1 MVDFAKLIATDTERW
16 IKVVKFANL
25 KSEERAANLVGGNVM
40 FARRHLLQLATGAF
54 AAAGFADLAFALD
67 YPTRPITIVVPFA
80 AGGATDVL
88 ARVLS
93 DAMGKSL
100 GQTIIVEDVTGAAGS
115 IGVARVVRAAPDGYT
130 LSIGTLTTH
139 VLIGGLYK
147 LDFDLLDGLIPIAE
161 LAYEPLLICVRNGL
175 PAHNLRELIA
185 WLKANP
191 GKATVG
197 IPGAGS
203 TGNLAGIAFEKL
215 TGTSV
220 QFVPYRGDAP
230 AVQDMMAGQIDMMI
244 EPSSNFTAQVQAGT
258 IRAIA
263 VPAKTRM
270 SSLPDVPTTDEAGL
284 PGYYASIWFGFWAPK
299 NTPQEI
305 ITKLNAAAVAALADD
320 NVKTR
325 LNKLGQQVAAR
336 ELQEPAAFAAF
347 QKSEAEKW
355 WPIIKAANLK
365 VD

>member
-1 MVDFAKLIATDTERW
+1 MSL
-16 IKVVKFANL
+16 
-25 KSEERAANLVGGNVM
+25 
-40 FARRHLLQLATGAF
+40 ARRKFLHLAGG
-54 AAAGFADLAFALD
+54 AAATASFSHAAFALD
-67 YPTRPITIVVPFA
+67 YPTRPITIVCPFA

-88 ARVLS
+88 ARVLA
-93 DAMGKSL
+93 DPMGKSL
-100 GQTIIVEDVTGAAGS
+100 GQSIIVENVTGAAGS
-115 IGVARVVRAAPDGYT
+115 IGVARVVRSPADGYT

-147 LDFDLLDGLIPIAE
+147 LDFDLLTDLTPIAE
-161 LAYEPLLICVRNGL
+161 LAYEPLLICVKNGL
-175 PAHNLRELIA
+175 PVHNLQELIT

-191 GKATVG
+191 GKASVG

-203 TGNLAGIAFEKL
+203 TGNLAGISFQNI
-215 TGTSV
+215 TGTTF

-263 VPAKTRM
+263 VPAKTRLF
-270 SSLPDVPTTDEAGL
+270 SLPDVPTTDEAGL
-284 PGYYASIWFGFWAPK
+284 PGYYASIWFGLWAPK
-299 NTPQEI
+299 NTPKDI
-305 ITKLNAAAVAALADD
+305 IAKLSSAALVALADD
-320 NVKTR
+320 NVKAK
-325 LNKLGQQVAAR
+325 LNKLGQQVATR
-336 ELQEPAAFAAF
+336 KLQDPGAFAAF

-365 VD
+365 VE

>member
-1 MVDFAKLIATDTERW
+1 MIL
-16 IKVVKFANL
+16 
-25 KSEERAANLVGGNVM
+25 
-40 FARRHLLQLATGAF
+40 RRHFLHLASGAI
-54 AAAGFADLAFALD
+54 AAGSFAHSAVALD

-88 ARVLS
+88 ARVLA

-100 GQTIIVEDVTGAAGS
+100 GQTIIVEDVTGAAGG
-115 IGVARVVRAAPDGYT
+115 IGVARVARALADGYT

-147 LDFDLLDGLIPIAE
+147 LDFDLLGDLTPIAE
-161 LAYEPLLICVRNGL
+161 LAYEPLLICVRNSL
-175 PAHNLRELIA
+175 PAHNLQELIA

-191 GKATVG
+191 GKASVG

-203 TGNLAGIAFEKL
+203 TGNLAGIQFQNL
-215 TGTSV
+215 TGTTF

-263 VPAKTRM
+263 VPAKTRL
-270 SSLPDVPTTDEAGL
+270 STLPDVPTTDEAGL
-284 PGYYASIWFGFWAPK
+284 HGYYASIWFGFWTPK
-299 NTPQEI
+299 NTPKEI
-305 ITKLNAAAVAALADD
+305 IAKLNAAAVAALADA
-320 NVKTR
+320 NVKER
-325 LNKLGQQVAAR
+325 LTKLGQQVAPR

-347 QKSEAEKW
+347 QKSEADKW

>member
-1 MVDFAKLIATDTERW
+1 MR
-16 IKVVKFANL
+16 
-25 KSEERAANLVGGNVM
+25 
-40 FARRHLLQLATGAF
+40 FARRKFLHLAAG
-54 AAAGFADLAFALD
+54 AAAAANFPRAAFALD
-67 YPTRPITIVVPFA
+67 YPTRPITFVVPFA

-88 ARVLS
+88 ARVLADPMS
-93 DAMGKSL
+93 RSL
-100 GQTIIVEDVTGAAGS
+100 GQTIIVENVTGAAGS
-115 IGVARVVRAAPDGYT
+115 IGVSRVVRSPPDGYT

-147 LDFDLLDGLIPIAE
+147 LDFDLLTDLAPIAE
-161 LAYEPLLICVRNGL
+161 LAYEPLLICVKNSL
-175 PAHNLRELIA
+175 PVKNLQELIA

-191 GKATVG
+191 GKASVG

-203 TGNLAGIAFEKL
+203 TGNLAGISFQNM
-215 TGTSV
+215 TGTNF

-263 VPAKTRM
+263 VPAKTRL

-284 PGYYASIWFGFWAPK
+284 RGYYASIWFGMWAPK
-299 NTPQEI
+299 NTPKDI
-305 ITKLNAAAVAALADD
+305 VAKLNSAAVAALADE
-320 NVKTR
+320 NVKAK

-336 ELQEPAAFAAF
+336 ELQDPAAFAAF
-347 QKSEAEKW
+347 EKSEAEKW

>member
-1 MVDFAKLIATDTERW
+1 MSL
-16 IKVVKFANL
+16 
-25 KSEERAANLVGGNVM
+25 
-40 FARRHLLQLATGAF
+40 ARRKFLHLAGG
-54 AAAGFADLAFALD
+54 AAATASFSHAAFALD
-67 YPTRPITIVVPFA
+67 YPTRPITIVCPFA

-88 ARVLS
+88 ARVLA
-93 DAMGKSL
+93 DPMGKSL
-100 GQTIIVEDVTGAAGS
+100 GQSIIVENVTGAAGS
-115 IGVARVVRAAPDGYT
+115 IGVARVVRSPADGYT

-147 LDFDLLDGLIPIAE
+147 LDFDLLTDLTPIAE
-161 LAYEPLLICVRNGL
+161 LAYEPLLICVKNGL
-175 PAHNLRELIA
+175 PLHNLQELIT

-191 GKATVG
+191 GKASVG

-203 TGNLAGIAFEKL
+203 TGNLAGISFQNI
-215 TGTSV
+215 TGTTF

-263 VPAKTRM
+263 VPAKTRLF
-270 SSLPDVPTTDEAGL
+270 SLPDVPTTDEAGL
-284 PGYYASIWFGFWAPK
+284 PGYYASIWFGLWAPK
-299 NTPQEI
+299 NTPKDI
-305 ITKLNAAAVAALADD
+305 IAKLSSAALVALADD
-320 NVKTR
+320 NVKAK
-325 LNKLGQQVAAR
+325 LNKLGQQVATR
-336 ELQEPAAFAAF
+336 ELQDPGAFAAF

-365 VD
+365 VE

>member
-1 MVDFAKLIATDTERW
+1 MSL
-16 IKVVKFANL
+16 
-25 KSEERAANLVGGNVM
+25 
-40 FARRHLLQLATGAF
+40 ARRKFLHLAGG
-54 AAAGFADLAFALD
+54 AAATASFSHAAFALD
-67 YPTRPITIVVPFA
+67 YPTRPITIVCPFA

-88 ARVLS
+88 ARVLA
-93 DAMGKSL
+93 DPMGKSL
-100 GQTIIVEDVTGAAGS
+100 GQSIIVENVTGAAGS
-115 IGVARVVRAAPDGYT
+115 IGVARVVRSPADGYT

-147 LDFDLLDGLIPIAE
+147 LDFDLLTDLTPIAE
-161 LAYEPLLICVRNGL
+161 LAYEPLLICVKNGL
-175 PAHNLRELIA
+175 PVHNLQELIA

-191 GKATVG
+191 GKASVG

-203 TGNLAGIAFEKL
+203 TGNLAGISFQNI
-215 TGTSV
+215 TGTTF

-263 VPAKTRM
+263 VPAKTRLF
-270 SSLPDVPTTDEAGL
+270 SLPDVPTTDEAGL
-284 PGYYASIWFGFWAPK
+284 PGYYASIWFGLWAPK
-299 NTPQEI
+299 NTPKDI
-305 ITKLNAAAVAALADD
+305 IAKLSSAALVALADD
-320 NVKTR
+320 NVKAK
-325 LNKLGQQVAAR
+325 LNKLGQQVATR
-336 ELQEPAAFAAF
+336 ELQDPGAFAAF

-365 VD
+365 VE

>member
-1 MVDFAKLIATDTERW
+1 MRL
-16 IKVVKFANL
+16 
-25 KSEERAANLVGGNVM
+25 
-40 FARRHLLQLATGAF
+40 ARRGFFHLATGAI
-54 AAAGFADLAFALD
+54 AAANYPHSAFALD

-88 ARVLS
+88 ARVLA

-100 GQTIIVEDVTGAAGS
+100 GQTVIVEDVTGAAGG
-115 IGVARVVRAAPDGYT
+115 IGVARVVRAPADGYT
-130 LSIGTLTTH
+130 LSVGTLTTH

-147 LDFDLLDGLIPIAE
+147 LDFDLLTDLMPVAE
-161 LAYEPLLICVRNGL
+161 LAYEPLLICIRNSL
-175 PAHNLRELIA
+175 PAQNLQELIA

-203 TGNLAGIAFEKL
+203 TGNLAGLSFQKA
-215 TGTSV
+215 TGTTF
-220 QFVPYRGDAP
+220 QFVPYRGDGP

-258 IRAIA
+258 IRASA
-263 VPAKTRM
+263 VPAKTRL

-284 PGYYASIWFGFWAPK
+284 PGFYASIWFGMWAPK
-299 NTPQEI
+299 NTPKDI
-305 ITKLNAAAVAALADD
+305 ITKLNSVTVAALADE
-320 NVKTR
+320 NVKAK
-325 LNKLGQQVAAR
+325 LNKLGQQVAPR
-336 ELQEPAAFAAF
+336 ELQEPDAFRAF
-347 QKSEAEKW
+347 QKSEADKW

-365 VD
+365 VE